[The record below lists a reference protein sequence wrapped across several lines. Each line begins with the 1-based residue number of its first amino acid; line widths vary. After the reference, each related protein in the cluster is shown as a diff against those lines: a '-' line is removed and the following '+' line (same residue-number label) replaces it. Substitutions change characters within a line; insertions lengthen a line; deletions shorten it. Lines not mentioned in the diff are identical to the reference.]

1 MVLVSSS
8 VVLLEPFF
16 YTRSSDRSRDGRAI
30 LREQVVLLL
39 TRFRICSVPR
49 LRGEDVSMSVLLQAK
64 IHTQLGKKYRLLKV
78 FLAKKHDVISCRYF
92 TTHFR

>member
-16 YTRSSDRSRDGRAI
+16 YTRSSDRFRDGRAI

-64 IHTQLGKKYRLLKV
+64 KFILNWEKNT
-78 FLAKKHDVISCRYF
+78 DS
-92 TTHFR
+92 